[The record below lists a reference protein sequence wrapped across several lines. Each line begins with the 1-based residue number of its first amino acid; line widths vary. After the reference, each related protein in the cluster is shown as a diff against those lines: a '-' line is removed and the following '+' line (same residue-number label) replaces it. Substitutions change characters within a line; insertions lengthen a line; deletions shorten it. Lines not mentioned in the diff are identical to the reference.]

1 MPRRGL
7 SKDPGRAAVKT
18 LTKTRL
24 TAGSRWASLLQQ
36 RAHPAPRRSGGSV
49 IQLDALLKPRSVAV
63 LGASER
69 PSVGRTIVENL
80 DRIGFPGDVYP
91 INPRYESLLG
101 RRCYR
106 SIEELPEGVDV
117 LAFCVNH
124 ERVLEGL
131 RAAAKKR
138 VRAAVAFDAGF
149 AESDD
154 EGRRRQDE
162 LIAICR
168 EAGIAFCGPNCM
180 GVISPHERSLVYL
193 NALRDPAPLAGN
205 VGLVSQS
212 GSIVIGLLADC
223 RRFGWSR
230 VISTGNEA
238 VIVAAD
244 VLEYLID
251 DPATRMIA
259 MFLESVRQP
268 DRFVAALDRAADRG
282 KPVVVLKVGR
292 SERARRAI
300 TSHTGGLAGESRV
313 IEAILRAHRAIEV
326 HDMDEMTETLAAGQ
340 GARRP
345 AGRRIGV
352 VTNSGGH
359 TELILDVAAR
369 VGLELPPLS
378 PASRAEAARVIGAI
392 GGDGNPLDAWGNGDF
407 ETNVPHALRTL
418 AADPDIDAVV
428 WCTDSADGSPL
439 GTPQRFMAYAT
450 MLVEGAK
457 TSAKPFYL
465 MGTRPGI
472 FRRDQHEMLSAHGI
486 ALIGGTRQGLRAI
499 DRLARQAV
507 PRAPLRPPPAR
518 PMPSLA
524 ALAGGRTRR
533 TIHEHDAKRLL
544 AQAGL
549 PVVREHL
556 CATREAALDAA
567 GALGYPVAL
576 KLVADGVPHRSD
588 LGLVAVGIRDG
599 HELGQAWDRMMAV
612 RATTLASV
620 AIAGLVVQQ
629 MVSEGIEVLAGVTH
643 DRDFGPLLA
652 FGLGGVAAEALD
664 RIALRPLPLR
674 VGDVETMVAEVPA
687 ATTLLAGFRGR
698 PPADVDALHR
708 CLEALADY
716 AWADRAAVAE
726 LDVNPI
732 KVLPRGRGCVVVD
745 ALIVPRRAEEPP

>member
-1 MPRRGL
+1 
-7 SKDPGRAAVKT
+7 
-18 LTKTRL
+18 
-24 TAGSRWASLLQQ
+24 
-36 RAHPAPRRSGGSV
+36 
-49 IQLDALLKPRSVAV
+49 V

-80 DRIGFPGDVYP
+80 DRIGFRGDVYP

-106 SIEELPEGVDV
+106 SVEDLPDGVDV

-124 ERVLEGL
+124 ERVLDGL
-131 RAAAKKR
+131 RAAAKKG
-138 VRAAVAFDAGF
+138 VRAGVAFDAGF

-162 LIAICR
+162 LVAICR
-168 EAGIAFCGPNCM
+168 AAGIAFCGPNCM

-193 NALRDPAPLAGN
+193 NALRDPAPLAGD
-205 VGLVSQS
+205 VGLISQS

-251 DPATRMIA
+251 DEATRVIA
-259 MFLESVRQP
+259 MFLETVRQP
-268 DRFVAALDRAADRG
+268 DRFVAALDRAAGRG

-313 IEAILRAHRAIEV
+313 FEAILRAHRAIEV
-326 HDMDEMTETLAAGQ
+326 SDMDEMTETLAACQ

-359 TELILDVAAR
+359 TELILDVAAS
-369 VGLELPPLS
+369 VGLELPALS
-378 PASRAEAARVIGAI
+378 AASRAEAARVIGAV

-418 AADPDIDAVV
+418 GADPGIDAVV

-439 GTPQRFMAYAT
+439 GTPQRFMTYAS

-457 TSAKPFYL
+457 GSTKPFYL

-472 FRRDQHEMLSAHGI
+472 FRRDQHELLSAHGI

-507 PRAPLRPPPAR
+507 PVAPLRPPPAR
-518 PMPSLA
+518 TLPALTTMPGVTA
-524 ALAGGRTRR
+524 RR

-544 AQAGL
+544 AAAGL
-549 PVVREHL
+549 PVVAERL
-556 CATREAALDAA
+556 CATRDEALAA
-567 GALGYPVAL
+567 AATIGYPVVL
-576 KLVADGVPHRSD
+576 KLIADEVPHRSD
-588 LGLVAVGIRDG
+588 LGLVAIGLRDG
-599 HELGQAWDRMMAV
+599 HELGAAWDRLT
-612 RATTLASV
+612 ATRSEKLPQVPV
-620 AIAGLVVQQ
+620 AGFAVQQ
-629 MVSEGIEVLAGVTH
+629 MVSDGIEVLAGVTH
-643 DRDFGPLLA
+643 DRDFGPILA

-664 RIALRPLPLR
+664 RVALRPLPLR
-674 VGDVETMVAEVPA
+674 AGEAEAMVAEVPA
-687 ATTLLAGFRGR
+687 ATRLLAGFRGR
-698 PPADVDALHR
+698 PPADVDGLHR

-716 AWADRAAVAE
+716 AWADRAAIAE

-732 KVLPRGRGCVVVD
+732 KVRPRGRGCVVVD
-745 ALIVPRRAEEPP
+745 ALIVPRRTEESP

>member
-1 MPRRGL
+1 M
-7 SKDPGRAAVKT
+7 
-18 LTKTRL
+18 
-24 TAGSRWASLLQQ
+24 
-36 RAHPAPRRSGGSV
+36 
-49 IQLDALLKPRSVAV
+49 

-80 DRIGFPGDVYP
+80 ERIGFEGAIYP
-91 INPRYESLLG
+91 INSRYETLLG

-106 SIEELPEGVDV
+106 SVEELPPGVDV

-124 ERVLEGL
+124 ERVLDGL
-131 RAAAKKR
+131 RPAARKGI
-138 VRAAVAFDAGF
+138 RAAVAFDAGF

-154 EGRRRQDE
+154 AGRRRQDE
-162 LIAICR
+162 LVAICR

-205 VGLVSQS
+205 VGLISQS

-230 VISTGNEA
+230 VVSTGNEA

-251 DPATRMIA
+251 DPATRVIA

-268 DRFVAALDRAADRG
+268 ERFVAALDRAADRD

-300 TSHTGGLAGESRV
+300 TSHTGGLAGEPRV
-313 IEAILRAHRAIEV
+313 IEAVLRAHRAIEV
-326 HDMDEMTETLAAGQ
+326 HDMDELTETLSACQ

-345 AGRRIGV
+345 AGRRIAV

-359 TELILDVAAR
+359 TELILDVASS

-378 PASRAEAARVIGAI
+378 PATRAEAARVIGSIA
-392 GGDGNPLDAWGNGDF
+392 GDGNPLDSWGNGDF
-407 ETNVPHALRTL
+407 QTNVPHALRTL
-418 AADPDIDAVV
+418 GADPAIDAVV
-428 WCTDSADGSPL
+428 WCTDSADASPL
-439 GTPQRFMAYAT
+439 GTPERFMTYAA

-457 TSAKPFYL
+457 GSTKPFYL
-465 MGTRPGI
+465 MGTRPSI
-472 FRRDQHEMLSAHGI
+472 FRRDQHELLSAQGI

-499 DRLARQAV
+499 DRLARHAE
-507 PRAPLRPPPAR
+507 PPAPLRPPPAR
-518 PMPSLA
+518 PMPTLA
-524 ALAGGRTRR
+524 TIVPAGTMRR

-544 AQAGL
+544 AGAGL
-549 PVVREHL
+549 PMVRETL
-556 CATREAALDAA
+556 CTTREEATAAA
-567 GALGYPVAL
+567 GALGYPVVL
-576 KLVADGVPHRSD
+576 KLVADDVPHRSD
-588 LGLVAVGIRDG
+588 LGLVAVGLRDAR
-599 HELGQAWDRMMAV
+599 ELGDAWARMTVV
-612 RATTLASV
+612 RAGKLADV
-620 AIAGLVVQQ
+620 AVAGFVVQQ
-629 MVSEGIEVLAGVTH
+629 MVSGGVEALAGVSH

-652 FGLGGVAAEALD
+652 FGLGGVAAEAFG
-664 RIALRPLPLR
+664 RVALRPLPLR
-674 VGDVETMVAEVPA
+674 VGDAEAMVAEVPA
-687 ATTLLAGFRGR
+687 AATLLGGFCGR
-698 PPADVDALHR
+698 PPADLDSLHR

-726 LDVNPI
+726 LDLNPI
-732 KVLPRGRGCVVVD
+732 TVLPRGQGCVVVD
-745 ALIVPRRAEEPP
+745 ALIVPRPPSFT

>member
-1 MPRRGL
+1 M
-7 SKDPGRAAVKT
+7 
-18 LTKTRL
+18 
-24 TAGSRWASLLQQ
+24 
-36 RAHPAPRRSGGSV
+36 
-49 IQLDALLKPRSVAV
+49 

-80 DRIGFPGDVYP
+80 ERIGFKGEIYP
-91 INPRYESLLG
+91 INPRYETLLG

-106 SIEELPEGVDV
+106 SVEELPAGVDV

-124 ERVLEGL
+124 ERVLDGL
-131 RAAAKKR
+131 RPAAQKG

-154 EGRRRQDE
+154 AGRRRQDE
-162 LIAICR
+162 LVAICR

-205 VGLVSQS
+205 VGLISQS

-244 VLEYLID
+244 VLEYLVD
-251 DPATRMIA
+251 DPATRVIA

-268 DRFVAALDRAADRG
+268 ERFVAALDRAADHG

-313 IEAILRAHRAIEV
+313 IEAVLRAHRAIEV
-326 HDMDEMTETLAAGQ
+326 HDMDELTETLAACQ

-345 AGRRIGV
+345 AGRRIAV

-359 TELILDVAAR
+359 TELILDVATS

-378 PASRAEAARVIGAI
+378 PATRAEAARVIGSIA
-392 GGDGNPLDAWGNGDF
+392 GDGNPLDAWGNGDF
-407 ETNVPHALRTL
+407 QTNVPHALRTL
-418 AADPDIDAVV
+418 GADPGVDAVV
-428 WCTDSADGSPL
+428 WCTDSADASPM
-439 GTPQRFMAYAT
+439 GTPERFMTYAG
-450 MLVEGAK
+450 MLVEGARGS
-457 TSAKPFYL
+457 TKPFYL

-472 FRRDQHEMLSAHGI
+472 FRRDQHELLSAHGI

-499 DRLARQAV
+499 DRLARRAAAL
-507 PRAPLRPPPAR
+507 APLRPPPATNL
-518 PMPSLA
+518 PTLATMP
-524 ALAGGRTRR
+524 GGTARR

-544 AQAGL
+544 AGAGL
-549 PVVREHL
+549 PVVRETL
-556 CATREAALDAA
+556 CTTREQAIAAA
-567 GALGYPVAL
+567 GAIGYPVVL
-576 KLVADGVPHRSD
+576 KLVADDVPHRSE
-588 LGLVAVGIRDG
+588 LGLVAVGLRDAR
-599 HELGQAWDRMMAV
+599 ELGLAWDRMTAV
-612 RATTLASV
+612 RSGKLRDIAV
-620 AIAGLVVQQ
+620 AGFVVQQ
-629 MVSEGIEVLAGVTH
+629 MVSGGVEVLAGVTH
-643 DRDFGPLLA
+643 DRDFGPVLA
-652 FGLGGVAAEALD
+652 FGLGGVAAEALASV
-664 RIALRPLPLR
+664 ALRPLPLR
-674 VGDVETMVAEVPA
+674 VGDAEAMVAEVPA
-687 ATTLLAGFRGR
+687 AAKLLAGFRGR
-698 PPADVDALHR
+698 PPADVDSLHR
-708 CLEALADY
+708 CLEALGDY
-716 AWADRAAVAE
+716 AWADRAAIAE
-726 LDVNPI
+726 LDLNPI

-745 ALIVPRRAEEPP
+745 ALIVPRGSRAEEPP

>member
-1 MPRRGL
+1 
-7 SKDPGRAAVKT
+7 
-18 LTKTRL
+18 
-24 TAGSRWASLLQQ
+24 
-36 RAHPAPRRSGGSV
+36 
-49 IQLDALLKPRSVAV
+49 V

-80 DRIGFPGDVYP
+80 ERIGFAGEIYP

-106 SIEELPEGVDV
+106 SIEDLPDRVDV

-124 ERVLEGL
+124 ERVLDGL
-131 RAAAKKR
+131 RAAAKKG
-138 VRAAVAFDAGF
+138 VRAGVAFDAGF

-154 EGRRRQDE
+154 AGRRRQEE
-162 LIAICR
+162 LVAICR
-168 EAGIAFCGPNCM
+168 SAGIAFCGPNCM

-193 NALRDPAPLAGN
+193 NALRDPAPLAGD
-205 VGLVSQS
+205 VGLISQS

-223 RRFGWSR
+223 RRFGFSR

-244 VLEYLID
+244 VLDYLVD
-251 DPATRMIA
+251 DPATRVIA

-268 DRFVAALDRAADRG
+268 GRFVAALDRAAERG

-313 IEAILRAHRAIEV
+313 LEAILRAHRAIEV
-326 HDMDEMTETLAAGQ
+326 HDMDEMTETLAACH

-345 AGRRIGV
+345 AGRRIAV

-359 TELILDVAAR
+359 TELILDVAAS

-378 PASRAEAARVIGAI
+378 AASRAEAARVIGAI

-418 AADPDIDAVV
+418 GADPAIDAVV
-428 WCTDSADGSPL
+428 WCTDSTDDSPL
-439 GTPQRFMAYAT
+439 GTPQRFMTYAS

-457 TSAKPFYL
+457 GSTKPFYL

-472 FRRDQHEMLSAHGI
+472 FRRDQHALLSAHGI

-499 DRLARQAV
+499 DRLARQAAAL
-507 PRAPLRPPPAR
+507 APLRPPPAR
-518 PMPSLA
+518 ALPTLTTMP
-524 ALAGGRTRR
+524 GGTSRR

-544 AQAGL
+544 AAAGL
-549 PVVREHL
+549 RVVPERL
-556 CATREAALDAA
+556 CATREEALAA
-567 GALGYPVAL
+567 GAAIGYPVVL
-576 KLVADGVPHRSD
+576 KLIADEVPHRSD
-588 LGLVAVGIRDG
+588 LGLVAVGLRDG
-599 HELGQAWDRMMAV
+599 RALGEAWERMAAV
-612 RATTLASV
+612 CREKLTHV
-620 AIAGLVVQQ
+620 AAPGFVVQQ
-629 MVSEGIEVLAGVTH
+629 MVGEGVEVLAGVTH

-652 FGLGGVAAEALD
+652 VGWGGVAAEALD
-664 RIALRPLPLR
+664 RVALRPLPLR
-674 VGDVETMVAEVPA
+674 TGDAEAMVAEVPT
-687 ATTLLAGFRGR
+687 ATRLLGGFRGR

-716 AWADRAAVAE
+716 AWADRAAIAE
-726 LDVNPI
+726 IDVNPI
-732 KVLPRGRGCVVVD
+732 KVLPRGQGCVVVD
-745 ALIVPRRAEEPP
+745 ALIVPRRTEESP